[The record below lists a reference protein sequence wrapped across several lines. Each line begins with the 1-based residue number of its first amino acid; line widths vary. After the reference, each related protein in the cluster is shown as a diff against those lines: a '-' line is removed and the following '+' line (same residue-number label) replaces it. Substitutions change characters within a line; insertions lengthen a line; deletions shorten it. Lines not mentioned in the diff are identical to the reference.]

1 MNPRE
6 IAFFVVILLLLFALI
21 IVSLMKLGIFFETFV
36 FLQKKQNFDKA
47 NYISNSSFFKYYYRN
62 KLGGSI
68 AIESVSSITLFIL
81 SIIAFG
87 GFLKYGQMNYGYL
100 NYYYGDTNEYYFI
113 KIFIYM
119 IIFLM
124 FLHIPSLVA
133 HLISLDEK
141 NDLLIKNEIELKTY
155 LADHLDYV
163 MLYDYFVK
171 TKDGVSKEYSMRERK
186 INSDTKSDELFKL
199 CFTYHIMEDD
209 RFTLIK
215 QDLMGLIRDLNISE
229 KTVVSPVGGGTD
241 TSVSADTPD
250 ADTSTKI
257 RDAILNATDF
267 YIIARYNHN
276 NNVVLPSLQTILSL
290 VKSKVNETAQNHLN
304 GIISGRGGGGSGG
317 SGGSGGNKK
326 ILNEISEQHEK
337 TIDTFRKTIRIYKDI
352 YDIYYS
358 YFIVSILVTNFFVI
372 YAILVFIYLLI
383 NIALYFGM
391 DSVEDG
397 YNIYYFFQ
405 FLTNTW
411 VILPLMLYYF
421 ITCPIIIFGFN

>member
-1 MNPRE
+1 
-6 IAFFVVILLLLFALI
+6 
-21 IVSLMKLGIFFETFV
+21 MKLGIFFETFV

-81 SIIAFG
+81 SIIAFL

-171 TKDGVSKEYSMRERK
+171 TKGGVSKEYSMRERK

-241 TSVSADTPD
+241 TPDGD

-317 SGGSGGNKK
+317 SGGSSGNKK

>member
-81 SIIAFG
+81 SIIAFV

-171 TKDGVSKEYSMRERK
+171 TKGGVSKEYSMRERK

-229 KTVVSPVGGGTD
+229 KTVVSPVGGT
-241 TSVSADTPD
+241 DTPD
-250 ADTSTKI
+250 TPDTDTSTKI

-304 GIISGRGGGGSGG
+304 GIISGRGGGGG
-317 SGGSGGNKK
+317 SGSGSNKK

-337 TIDTFRKTIRIYKDI
+337 TIDTFRNTIRIYKEV

-358 YFIVSILVTNFFVI
+358 YFILSILITNFFVI

-383 NIALYFGM
+383 NIALYFGI
-391 DSVEDG
+391 DWDG

>member
-21 IVSLMKLGIFFETFV
+21 IVSLMKLGIFFETFMS
-36 FLQKKQNFDKA
+36 LQKKQNFDKA

-81 SIIAFG
+81 SVIAFV
-87 GFLKYGQMNYGYL
+87 GFLTYGHLNYGYL

-119 IIFLM
+119 IIFVM

-133 HLISLDEK
+133 HLISLDEN

-155 LADHLDYV
+155 LADNLDYV
-163 MLYDYFVK
+163 MLYDYFLK
-171 TKDGVSKEYSMRERK
+171 TKGGVIKEYSMRERK

-229 KTVVSPVGGGTD
+229 KTVVSPTGGGGT
-241 TSVSADTPD
+241 SVSTDGGTGD

-257 RDAILNATDF
+257 RDAILNASDF

-290 VKSKVNETAQNHLN
+290 VKTKVNETAQNHLS
-304 GIISGRGGGGSGG
+304 GIISGSGG
-317 SGGSGGNKK
+317 SGNKK

-337 TIDTFRKTIRIYKDI
+337 TIDTFRKTIQIYKKI

-358 YFIVSILVTNFFVI
+358 YFIVSILITNFFVI
-372 YAILVFIYLLI
+372 YAILVFVYILI
-383 NIALYFGM
+383 KIALYYGSDTM
-391 DSVEDG
+391 EDG

-405 FLTNTW
+405 YLTNTG
-411 VILPLMLYYF
+411 VYILTLYYF
-421 ITCPIIIFGFN
+421 LTCPIIIFGFN

>member
-21 IVSLMKLGIFFETFV
+21 IVSLMKLGIFFETFMS
-36 FLQKKQNFDKA
+36 LQKKQNFDKA

-68 AIESVSSITLFIL
+68 AIESVSSITLLIL
-81 SIIAFG
+81 SVIAFV
-87 GFLKYGQMNYGYL
+87 GFLTYGHLNYGYL

-119 IIFLM
+119 IIFVM

-133 HLISLDEK
+133 HLISLDEN

-155 LADHLDYV
+155 LADNLDYV
-163 MLYDYFVK
+163 MLYDYFLK
-171 TKDGVSKEYSMRERK
+171 TKGGVIKEYSMRERK

-229 KTVVSPVGGGTD
+229 KTVVSPTGGGGTV
-241 TSVSADTPD
+241 VSTDTP
-250 ADTSTKI
+250 DTSTKI
-257 RDAILNATDF
+257 KDAILNASDF

-290 VKSKVNETAQNHLN
+290 VKTKVNETAQNHLN
-304 GIISGRGGGGSGG
+304 GIISGSGSGGGSG
-317 SGGSGGNKK
+317 SNKK

-337 TIDTFRKTIRIYKDI
+337 TIDTFRKTIQIYKKI

-358 YFIVSILVTNFFVI
+358 YFILSILITNFFVI
-372 YAILVFIYLLI
+372 YAILVFVYILI
-383 NIALYFGM
+383 KIALYYGSDTM
-391 DSVEDG
+391 EDG

-405 FLTNTW
+405 YLTNTG
-411 VILPLMLYYF
+411 VYILTLYYF
-421 ITCPIIIFGFN
+421 LTCPIIIFGFN

>member
-81 SIIAFG
+81 SIIAFV

-124 FLHIPSLVA
+124 FLHIPSLVT

-171 TKDGVSKEYSMRERK
+171 TKGGVSKEYSMRERK

-229 KTVVSPVGGGTD
+229 KTVVSPVGGTD
-241 TSVSADTPD
+241 TSVSTDTPD

-304 GIISGRGGGGSGG
+304 GIISGRGGGGS
-317 SGGSGGNKK
+317 NKK

-337 TIDTFRKTIRIYKDI
+337 TIDTFRKTIQIYKKI

-358 YFIVSILVTNFFVI
+358 YFILSILITNFFVI

-383 NIALYFGM
+383 NIALYFGI
-391 DSVEDG
+391 DWDG

-405 FLTNTW
+405 FLTNSW

>member
-6 IAFFVVILLLLFALI
+6 IALFVVILLLLFALI
-21 IVSLMKLGIFFETFV
+21 IVSLIKLGIFFETFI

-68 AIESVSSITLFIL
+68 AIESVSTITLFIL
-81 SIIAFG
+81 SVIASC

-163 MLYDYFVK
+163 MLYDYFIK
-171 TKDGVSKEYSMRERK
+171 TKGGVSKEYSMKDRK
-186 INSDTKSDELFKL
+186 VDSDTKSDELFKL

-229 KTVVSPVGGGTD
+229 KTVVSPVGGGTGGI
-241 TSVSADTPD
+241 TVVTPDTP
-250 ADTSTKI
+250 DTSTKI

-290 VKSKVNETAQNHLN
+290 VKTKLNQTAQNHLN

-317 SGGSGGNKK
+317 SGGNKK
-326 ILNEISEQHEK
+326 ILNDISEQHEK
-337 TIDTFRKTIRIYKDI
+337 TIDTFRKTIQIYKKI

-358 YFIVSILVTNFFVI
+358 YFILSILITNIFVI
-372 YAILVFIYLLI
+372 YAILVFVYLLI
-383 NIALYFGM
+383 NIALYYGM
-391 DSVEDG
+391 DWDG

-405 FLTNTW
+405 FLTNSG
-411 VILPLMLYYF
+411 VYIIAAYYF
-421 ITCPIIIFGFN
+421 LTCPIIIFGFN